1 MQRVDFF
8 LGGGGGG
15 FNIEI
20 YLNNTVT
27 RSTLQLS
34 MANYFTEDK
43 KATFMGFFFLNK
55 NQDWSSMHSCY
66 CVGINLLF

>member
-8 LGGGGGG
+8 LGGGGG

-55 NQDWSSMHSCY
+55 NQD
-66 CVGINLLF
+66 